1 MGGQIAAV
9 TAAAS
14 AAAAAAQNSPFR
26 KVDLMNNSQKG
37 GRRCKVSTLILKT
50 VGQQVCLF
58 VLCLEVNPFLEEASE
73 RATPS

>member
-9 TAAAS
+9 T

-26 KVDLMNNSQKG
+26 KVDLMNNSQEG
-37 GRRCKVSTLILKT
+37 GRGPKVSTLILKT
-50 VGQQVCLF
+50 VGQCLF